1 MRPIVRGPPRHGKR
15 ACTGDAPL
23 TRAHD
28 GAAAE
33 RLAADYLQ
41 KQGLRVLERNYR
53 CRMGEI
59 DLILADGATLV
70 FAEVR
75 FRASGAFGGAAASV
89 TRTKQ
94 KKLLATAGH
103 YLAGKPE
110 RACRFDVIV
119 LDRLAPDAVEWI
131 RDAFSA

>member
-1 MRPIVRGPPRHGKR
+1 
-15 ACTGDAPL
+15 L
-23 TRAHD
+23 TRAQD

-33 RLAADYLQ
+33 TLAAAYLERR
-41 KQGLRVLERNYR
+41 GLRVLERNYR

-59 DLILADGATLV
+59 DLILADGASLV

-75 FRASGAFGGAAASV
+75 YRSSGAFGGAAASV
-89 TRTKQ
+89 TRAKQ
-94 KKLLATAGH
+94 RKLLAAAGH

-110 RACRFDVIV
+110 RPCRFDVIV

>member
-1 MRPIVRGPPRHGKR
+1 MRGAARCSKRGAGGVG
-15 ACTGDAPL
+15 AL
-23 TRAHD
+23 TRGTD

-33 RLAADYLQ
+33 DLAAAFLER
-41 KQGLRVLERNYR
+41 KGLRVIARNYR

-59 DLILADGATLV
+59 DLVLADGATLV

-75 FRASGAFGGAAASV
+75 FRSSSAFGGAAASV
-89 TRTKQ
+89 TRAKQ
-94 KKLLATAGH
+94 RKLLAAAGH

-110 RACRFDVIV
+110 RPCRFDVIV
-119 LDRLAPDAVEWI
+119 LDRLAPEAVEWI